1 METGERL
8 LSREQSRSDSGAM
21 PSSST
26 AAAAAAVPPGPSAAL
41 AALGEIHEA
50 QEARAASGE
59 ADAGQVWGSNQGR
72 RFAKEAQ
79 QPHKHVH
86 SCLHHSAIF
95 SVVAVWSH
103 W

>member
-1 METGERL
+1 MLVCRRSFNWHRSSGPASGAGEGGDVETGERL

-26 AAAAAAVPPGPSAAL
+26 AAAAAAVPSDPSAAL

-59 ADAGQVWGSNQGR
+59 AGAGQVWGS
-72 RFAKEAQ
+72 
-79 QPHKHVH
+79 
-86 SCLHHSAIF
+86 I
-95 SVVAVWSH
+95 
-103 W
+103 